1 MMDVRLGLRNL
12 FRNRWRSGLTLAAV
26 GVAVALMVW
35 SVGFIDGWL
44 NEMIRSMTGLETLQ
58 VQVQTVEHVRNP
70 RVYRTFELA
79 PDQLDRVAALPG
91 VIAVT
96 RRAEAHGLV
105 GTEQR
110 SQVARL
116 IGVDPVA
123 EAAATPI
130 ADAVVAGRWLT
141 AAVAGEAAAAATE
154 PASLAA
160 PAAAATEPASLAAP
174 AAAATE
180 PASPASPASPI
191 DDADDAAWTPPI
203 PAEVVLGQGLAY
215 QLGVTVG
222 DELVVFLEAADGSL
236 GNDVLVIVGVV
247 QTGNSM
253 LDRGAVYLRLE
264 DLQFLAALG
273 DGVHRIAIRT
283 GDLAA
288 ARTTAAA
295 VAAVIGAAY
304 PLPADGVAVAE
315 EELAVLS
322 WQEMTPTLEQMIQ
335 LVRGSYWFMY
345 LLIYLVAAVG
355 ILNTQRMSA
364 LERRREFGVMMA
376 IGMRPRRLFRTLL
389 VETAVLG
396 LAGAAIGALLG
407 GALTWYHATAGLNLG
422 MFSDGASFTY
432 MGVTMSERL
441 RFVLTTRTIVEP
453 VVIMVGVAVI
463 SGLWPAIRAARTQP
477 APTIAGRT

>member
-1 MMDVRLGLRNL
+1 MDVRLGLRNL

-35 SVGFIDGWL
+35 SIGFVDGWL

-79 PDQLDRVAALPG
+79 PEQLDRVAALPG
-91 VIAVT
+91 VVAVT
-96 RRAEAHGLV
+96 RRAELHGLV

-130 ADAVVAGRWLT
+130 ADAVVAGRWLS
-141 AAVAGEAAAAATE
+141 AADPAAGAAPEAAADPAAG
-154 PASLAA
+154 AA
-160 PAAAATEPASLAAP
+160 PAGPAD
-174 AAAATE
+174 E
-180 PASPASPASPI
+180 ASS
-191 DDADDAAWTPPI
+191 DDAAWDDVAWAPPI
-203 PAEVVLGQGLAY
+203 PTEVVLGQGLAR
-215 QLGVTVG
+215 QLGVAVG

-236 GNDVLVIVGVV
+236 GNEVLEVVGIVL
-247 QTGNSM
+247 TGNSM
-253 LDRGAVYLRLE
+253 LDRAAVYLRLE
-264 DLQFLAALG
+264 DAQFLAALG
-273 DGVHRIAIRT
+273 DGVHRVAIRT
-283 GDLAA
+283 EDLAA
-288 ARTTAAA
+288 ARATAAA
-295 VAAVIGAAY
+295 VAATIGAAY
-304 PLPADGVAVAE
+304 PLPADDVAVGEA
-315 EELAVLS
+315 ELAVLS
-322 WQEMTPTLEQMIQ
+322 WQEMTPTLDQMIQ
-335 LVRGSYWFMY
+335 LVRNSYWFMY

-364 LERRREFGVMMA
+364 MERRREFGVMMA

-407 GALTWYHATAGLNLG
+407 GALTWYHATAGFNLG
-422 MFSDGASFTY
+422 MFSNGETFTY

-441 RFVLTTRTIVEP
+441 RFVLTPRTILEP
-453 VVIMVGVAVI
+453 VGIMVGVAVI
-463 SGLWPAIRAARTQP
+463 SGLWPAVRAARIQP

>member
-1 MMDVRLGLRNL
+1 MMDARLGLRNL

-70 RVYRTFELA
+70 RVYRTFELT
-79 PDQLDRVAALPG
+79 PEQLDRVAALPG
-91 VIAVT
+91 VVAVT
-96 RRAEAHGLV
+96 RRAELHGLV

-123 EAAATPI
+123 EAVATPI
-130 ADAVVAGRWLT
+130 ADAVVAGRWLV
-141 AAVAGEAAAAATE
+141 AAGPAPGGE
-154 PASLAA
+154 P
-160 PAAAATEPASLAAP
+160 
-174 AAAATE
+174 
-180 PASPASPASPI
+180 SPVFD
-191 DDADDAAWTPPI
+191 DDASHDPAGDDAAGDDAAWGDAAWGDAAWGDAAWTAPI
-203 PAEVVLGQGLAY
+203 PTEVVLGQGLAR
-215 QLGVTVG
+215 QLGVGVG

-236 GNDVLVIVGVV
+236 GNEVLEVVGIVL
-247 QTGNSM
+247 TGNSM
-253 LDRGAVYLRLE
+253 LDRAAVYLRLG
-264 DLQFLAALG
+264 DAQFLAALG
-273 DGVHRIAIRT
+273 DGVHRVAIRT
-283 GDLAA
+283 EDLAA
-288 ARTTAAA
+288 ARATAAA
-295 VAAVIGAAY
+295 VAAALGAAY
-304 PLPADGVAVAE
+304 PLPPDDAAVGEA
-315 EELAVLS
+315 ELAVLS
-322 WQEMTPTLEQMIQ
+322 WQEMTPTLDQMIQ
-335 LVRGSYWFMY
+335 LVRNSYWFMY

-364 LERRREFGVMMA
+364 MERRREFGVMMA

-396 LAGAAIGALLG
+396 LAGAAVGALLG
-407 GALTWYHATAGLNLG
+407 GALTWYHATAGFNLG
-422 MFSDGASFTY
+422 MFSNGETFTY

-441 RFVLTTRTIVEP
+441 RFVLTPRTILEP
-453 VVIMVGVAVI
+453 VLIMVGVAVI
-463 SGLWPAIRAARTQP
+463 SGLWPAVRAARIQP

>member
-1 MMDVRLGLRNL
+1 MMDARLGLRNL

-70 RVYRTFELA
+70 RVYRTFELT
-79 PDQLDRVAALPG
+79 PEQLDRVAAMPG
-91 VIAVT
+91 VVAVT
-96 RRAEAHGLV
+96 RRAELHGLV

-123 EAAATPI
+123 EAVATPI
-130 ADAVVAGRWLT
+130 ADAVVAGRWLAAAEPAPGGEPSPAVGDEPSPAVGDT
-141 AAVAGEAAAAATE
+141 PPSARDDPAGDAVAW
-154 PASLAA
+154 
-160 PAAAATEPASLAAP
+160 
-174 AAAATE
+174 
-180 PASPASPASPI
+180 
-191 DDADDAAWTPPI
+191 DDAAWMPPI
-203 PAEVVLGQGLAY
+203 PTEVVLGQGLAR
-215 QLGVTVG
+215 QLGVGVG

-236 GNDVLVIVGVV
+236 GNEVLEVVGIVL
-247 QTGNSM
+247 TGNSM
-253 LDRGAVYLRLE
+253 LDRAAVYLRLE
-264 DLQFLAALG
+264 DAQFLAALG

-283 GDLAA
+283 EDLAA
-288 ARTTAAA
+288 ARATAAA
-295 VAAVIGAAY
+295 VAATLGAAY
-304 PLPADGVAVAE
+304 PLPADDAAVGEA
-315 EELAVLS
+315 ELAVLS
-322 WQEMTPTLEQMIQ
+322 WQEMTPSLDQMIQ
-335 LVRGSYWFMY
+335 LVRNSYWFMY

-364 LERRREFGVMMA
+364 MERRREFGVMMA

-396 LAGAAIGALLG
+396 MAGAAIGALLG
-407 GALTWYHATAGLNLG
+407 GALTWYYATAGFNLG
-422 MFSDGASFTY
+422 MFSNGETFTY

-441 RFVLTTRTIVEP
+441 RFVLTPRTILEP
-453 VVIMVGVAVI
+453 VAIMVGVAVI
-463 SGLWPAIRAARTQP
+463 SGLWPAVRAARIQP